1 MVWKSFQS
9 GAELLEHLGT
19 LNSAQNGHFMHFS
32 NSCQFGLAIAGG
44 ILYSGNFYKVQ
55 IFAFFTNLNLQNLF
69 PLTFCHLDYLA
80 KLPLCCFPYKYFH
93 SPQETFINR
102 RQSHSS
108 TLGRFE
114 YHLCIFCVGWL
125 TPTPLCWQALWP
137 SPPSGHTSS
146 LSPSLQVHILTLL
159 CDLLV
164 WLVGLIGEQNIVYT
178 YRKLLLSLI
187 ITNYPRSERQPLEDF
202 FLMWAFTTF
211 WLDVEWLLTSKLS
224 FEYCIAGN
232 ICGVQI
238 SFCAISSWFV
248 CLIFILSVNI
258 YTGKHA
264 HHNVRFAC

>member
-1 MVWKSFQS
+1 MSLHGGSPTLWTANQYITGHLHYPLEEVGVVSRLCSIISYLQVVWRAFQS

-80 KLPLCCFPYKYFH
+80 KLLLCCFPYKYFH

-125 TPTPLCWQALWP
+125 TPTPLC
-137 SPPSGHTSS
+137 
-146 LSPSLQVHILTLL
+146 
-159 CDLLV
+159 
-164 WLVGLIGEQNIVYT
+164 
-178 YRKLLLSLI
+178 
-187 ITNYPRSERQPLEDF
+187 
-202 FLMWAFTTF
+202 
-211 WLDVEWLLTSKLS
+211 
-224 FEYCIAGN
+224 
-232 ICGVQI
+232 
-238 SFCAISSWFV
+238 
-248 CLIFILSVNI
+248 
-258 YTGKHA
+258 
-264 HHNVRFAC
+264 